1 MTPRKWLGI
10 ATGLVVAFAVFWLG
24 YDLISLIGGGG
35 HERSAITVL
44 ALTVLMILIGIQAG
58 ARVGWNQWA
67 GDHTFPVER
76 WWIAIGI
83 AAAVLVLS
91 VVAF

>member
-1 MTPRKWLGI
+1 MTPRKWVGI
-10 ATGLVVAFAVFWLG
+10 VAGLAVAFAVFWFG
-24 YDLISLIGGGG
+24 YDLIALIGGRG

-58 ARVGWNQWA
+58 ARVGWGKWA
-67 GDHTFPVER
+67 GDSSFPVER
-76 WWIAIGI
+76 WWWAIGI
-83 AAAVLVLS
+83 AATVLVLS